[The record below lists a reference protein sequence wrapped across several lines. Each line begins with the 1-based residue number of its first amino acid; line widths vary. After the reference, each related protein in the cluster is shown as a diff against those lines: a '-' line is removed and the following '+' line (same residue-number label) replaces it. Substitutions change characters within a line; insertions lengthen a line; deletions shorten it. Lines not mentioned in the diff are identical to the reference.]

1 MGKGGVGKTTIAAT
15 IALGL
20 SKKGKKVHLT
30 TTDPAGHL
38 KFVLDESYGISLSN
52 IDEKEELKKYQEEV
66 LSKVRESNA
75 SEEDIAYIEED
86 LRSPCTQEIAV
97 FRAFA
102 EIVNKSENEVV
113 VIDTAPTGHTLLLL
127 ESTESYNKEISRS
140 EGEIP
145 QSVIKLLPTLKNEN
159 DTEVIVVTLAETT
172 PVYEAM
178 RLKTDL
184 DRANIY
190 SKWWIINSSLYATNT
205 KNNVLKAK
213 ASNEIQWINKVN
225 EISEG
230 NFAVVEWKAEEVKD
244 KNLIDLLR

>member
-1 MGKGGVGKTTIAAT
+1 M
-15 IALGL
+15 
-20 SKKGKKVHLT
+20 
-30 TTDPAGHL
+30 
-38 KFVLDESYGISLSN
+38 
-52 IDEKEELKKYQEEV
+52 
-66 LSKVRESNA
+66 
-75 SEEDIAYIEED
+75 
-86 LRSPCTQEIAV
+86 
-97 FRAFA
+97 
-102 EIVNKSENEVV
+102 
-113 VIDTAPTGHTLLLL
+113 
-127 ESTESYNKEISRS
+127 
-140 EGEIP
+140 
-145 QSVIKLLPTLKNEN
+145 KNEN

-205 KNNVLKAK
+205 ENNVLKAK

>member
-1 MGKGGVGKTTIAAT
+1 M
-15 IALGL
+15 
-20 SKKGKKVHLT
+20 
-30 TTDPAGHL
+30 
-38 KFVLDESYGISLSN
+38 
-52 IDEKEELKKYQEEV
+52 
-66 LSKVRESNA
+66 
-75 SEEDIAYIEED
+75 
-86 LRSPCTQEIAV
+86 
-97 FRAFA
+97 
-102 EIVNKSENEVV
+102 
-113 VIDTAPTGHTLLLL
+113 
-127 ESTESYNKEISRS
+127 
-140 EGEIP
+140 
-145 QSVIKLLPTLKNEN
+145 KNEN

-178 RLKTDL
+178 RLKIDL

-205 KNNVLKAK
+205 ENNVLKAK